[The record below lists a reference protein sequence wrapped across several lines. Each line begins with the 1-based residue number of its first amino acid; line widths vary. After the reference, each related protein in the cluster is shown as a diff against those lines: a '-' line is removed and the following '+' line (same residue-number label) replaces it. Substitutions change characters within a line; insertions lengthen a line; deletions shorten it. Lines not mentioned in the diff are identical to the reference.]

1 MRRKRLVEPIP
12 EEFRS
17 YEEAAEFW
25 DTHETTDYPEAFRT
39 VNVRSELRRRRYEIE
54 IDEDLMRPL
63 RTQARKRKV
72 TPSNRA
78 SDILRKRLAISE

>member
-1 MRRKRLVEPIP
+1 MRRRKRVEPIP

-63 RTQARKRKV
+63 RAQARRRKV
-72 TPSNRA
+72 TPSNLA
-78 SDILRKRLAISE
+78 SDILRQRLAISE